1 MMSEEVTSR
10 VDEAAD
16 DPEIEGA
23 VDESASEVE
32 PEPPQE
38 RPTPQSLI
46 ENNQG
51 LVISLAKQIHST
63 LPKKRV
69 DIEDLIGYG
78 QIGLA
83 EAARIFNPDL
93 NVKFSTYSYYRIRG
107 AIFDGLSKMAWFAKA
122 RRNDANYQRNSNDLL
137 QTGAEAQVDD
147 NAESQS
153 RWFGNMTRTLAV
165 AYLTTHRDGEDDS
178 SVEIVDE
185 SAQTPG
191 AAASDLEIS
200 EKLVELIDTLPE
212 EAQTLIRATYFEGA
226 TLQEAGQRLGI
237 SKSWA
242 SRLHARAL
250 SQLGRALK
258 SIGVD

>member
-1 MMSEEVTSR
+1 M
-10 VDEAAD
+10 DE
-16 DPEIEGA
+16 PA
-23 VDESASEVE
+23 V
-32 PEPPQE
+32 E

-46 ENNQG
+46 EDNQG

-63 LPKKRV
+63 LPKNRV

-107 AIFDGLSKMAWFAKA
+107 SIFDGLSKMAWFAKA
-122 RRNDANYQRNSNDLL
+122 RRNDGNYRRNANDAL
-137 QTGAEAQVDD
+137 QSSAEESVDE

-153 RWFGNMTRTLAV
+153 RWFGNITRTLAV
-165 AYLTTHRDGEDDS
+165 VYLTTHRDGEDDS
-178 SVEIVDE
+178 SAEIVDE
-185 SAQTPG
+185 FAPTPSSV
-191 AAASDLEIS
+191 ASDLEIS
-200 EKLVELIDTLPE
+200 QKLVELIDTLPE

-226 TLQEAGQRLGI
+226 TLQDAGHRLGI

-242 SRLHARAL
+242 SRLHSRAL
-250 SQLGRALK
+250 EQLGRALK